1 MGDALI
7 PSAAGDPGYKDLE
20 AHGISQEVLKGLQG
34 LSDDLLGALNR
45 SSQGLFEG
53 KSLVELEEKERE
65 KYLKAIIGGKSFV
78 DKGML
83 LKLQTAY
90 KMLRLRILTVYYQN
104 FPENRVPKDARGVPT
119 TQDLHQISN
128 PNTRELVTG
137 WDVAK
142 LPGAG
147 DLGRG
152 RETAGQNEEHPL
164 GRRLKMRTT
173 VLLICLLLLGSVWL
187 ADVTPLPAQKG
198 EAEADLSLLL
208 PEEGGEDTGS
218 GLLLHVSQSQ
228 EHAGGSSQSATVGQH
243 HRQDGF

>member
-1 MGDALI
+1 MEEKEIMSESKKNRSAQSESGLSRREFVKQAGAASAVYWVPPTVGSLAEPAVQRLAIVSAMGDALI

-34 LSDDLLGALNR
+34 LSDDLLGALNQ

-53 KSLVELEEKERE
+53 KSLVELEDKERE
-65 KYLKAIIGGKSFV
+65 KYLKAIIGGESFV

-137 WDVAK
+137 WDVANY
-142 LPGAG
+142 PGPV
-147 DLGRG
+147 
-152 RETAGQNEEHPL
+152 TWEEEE
-164 GRRLKMRTT
+164 RLRARMKNI
-173 VLLICLLLLGSVWL
+173 LW
-187 ADVTPLPAQKG
+187 
-198 EAEADLSLLL
+198 
-208 PEEGGEDTGS
+208 EG
-218 GLLLHVSQSQ
+218 
-228 EHAGGSSQSATVGQH
+228 A
-243 HRQDGF
+243 

>member
-1 MGDALI
+1 MMEEKEIMSESKKNRSGQSESGLSRREFVKQASAASAVYWVPPTVGALAEPAVERLAIVSAMGDALI

-34 LSDDLLGALNR
+34 LSDDLLGALNQ

-53 KSLVELEEKERE
+53 KSLVELEDKERE
-65 KYLKAIIGGKSFV
+65 KYLKAIIGGESFV

-137 WDVAK
+137 WDVANY
-142 LPGAG
+142 PGPVTWEEEERLRARMKNILWEG
-147 DLGRG
+147 D
-152 RETAGQNEEHPL
+152 
-164 GRRLKMRTT
+164 
-173 VLLICLLLLGSVWL
+173 
-187 ADVTPLPAQKG
+187 
-198 EAEADLSLLL
+198 
-208 PEEGGEDTGS
+208 
-218 GLLLHVSQSQ
+218 
-228 EHAGGSSQSATVGQH
+228 
-243 HRQDGF
+243 